1 VPGITTTTCLP
12 EPGSWS
18 SEPYTLRPARAVD
31 PGDASYAMVE
41 SSFLEAAARP
51 DRPGNV
57 PGIMFLQS
65 DPLARDS
72 QTRHPDD
79 GVRPT

>member
-1 VPGITTTTCLP
+1 MPGITTTTCVP
-12 EPGSWS
+12 EPRSWS
-18 SEPYTLRPARAVD
+18 SEPYT
-31 PGDASYAMVE
+31 MVE

-65 DPLARDS
+65 DRLARDS

>member
-1 VPGITTTTCLP
+1 
-12 EPGSWS
+12 
-18 SEPYTLRPARAVD
+18 
-31 PGDASYAMVE
+31 MVE

-57 PGIMFLQS
+57 PGMMFLQS